1 MSAAT
6 VLSVAVFIIQNN
18 FVNKKVDF
26 YFPLLYNNIIAKL

>member
-26 YFPLLYNNIIAKL
+26 YFFLLYNNVVTKL